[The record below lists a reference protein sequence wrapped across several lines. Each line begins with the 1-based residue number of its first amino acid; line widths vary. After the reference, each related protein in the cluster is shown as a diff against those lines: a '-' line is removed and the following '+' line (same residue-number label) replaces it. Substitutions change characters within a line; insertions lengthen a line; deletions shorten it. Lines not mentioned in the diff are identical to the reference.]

1 MITIDKVL
9 YTARVHTTGGR
20 NGRSTSDD
28 KLLDV
33 ALALPP
39 GMGGAGAATNPEQL
53 FAAGYSACYMGAL
66 RFHAGAR
73 KIAFPADA
81 SVEAECDVGPTNPPG
96 SGFGLAVRMK
106 ISLPGLDRETAQA
119 LVDAAHQTC
128 PYSRAVSGNIPVE
141 LTLA

>member
-9 YTARVHTTGGR
+9 YTARVHTAGGR

-39 GMGGAGAATNPEQL
+39 SMGGAGAATNPEQL

-81 SVEAECDVGPTNPPG
+81 SVDAECDVGPAG
-96 SGFGLAVRMK
+96 AGFGLAVRMK
-106 ISLPGLDRETAQA
+106 VSLPGLDRETAQA
-119 LVDAAHQTC
+119 LVDAAHETC
-128 PYSRAVSGNIPVE
+128 PYSRAVRGNIGVE
-141 LTLA
+141 LTLV

>member
-39 GMGGAGAATNPEQL
+39 AMGGAGAATNPEQL

-81 SVEAECDVGPTNPPG
+81 SVDAECDVGPAG
-96 SGFGLAVRMK
+96 AGFGLAVRMK
-106 ISLPGLDRETAQA
+106 VSLPGLDRETAQA
-119 LVDAAHQTC
+119 LVDAAHETC
-128 PYSRAVSGNIPVE
+128 PYSRAVRGNIGVE
-141 LTLA
+141 LTLV

>member
-33 ALALPP
+33 ALALPAS
-39 GMGGAGAATNPEQL
+39 MGGAGAATNPEQL
-53 FAAGYSACYMGAL
+53 FAAGYSACYIGAL

-81 SVEAECDVGPTNPPG
+81 SVDAECDVGPAG
-96 SGFGLAVRMK
+96 AGFGLAVRMK
-106 ISLPGLDRETAQA
+106 VSLPGLDRETAQS
-119 LVDAAHQTC
+119 LVDAAHETC
-128 PYSRAVSGNIPVE
+128 PYSRAVRGNIAVE
-141 LTLA
+141 LTLV

>member
-39 GMGGAGAATNPEQL
+39 SMGGAGAATNPEQL

-81 SVEAECDVGPTNPPG
+81 SVEAECDVGPAG
-96 SGFGLAVRMK
+96 AGFGLAVRMK
-106 ISLPGLDRETAQA
+106 VSLPGLDRETAQA
-119 LVDAAHQTC
+119 LVDAAHETC
-128 PYSRAVSGNIPVE
+128 PYSRAVRGNIGVE
-141 LTLA
+141 LTLV